1 MEGNNRKW
9 KAISKLINS
18 ADIFNKKG
26 NEFLLSVRKKKEK
39 NTKNTIDN
47 FQLYPNFNVL
57 FQDIIVKKDC
67 IQMLQLLQDT
77 LLMDNNKPV
86 VKIIY
91 FSDKKKVE
99 IKGKLV
105 GFIGTLSDDG
115 LYVNNKK
122 SHNFHLNIKYDRVYK
137 LPDTINNFQI
147 IFIGKLL
154 TSDRFKYGFCN
165 KVGCNFFLC
174 SDKDYINNIDNTH
187 FAYGRSICNPFDLTK
202 GSPKQFCQYQ
212 CGN

>member
-26 NEFLLSVRKKKEK
+26 NEFLLSVRKKKNK

-91 FSDKKKVE
+91 FSDKKN
-99 IKGKLV
+99 KL
-105 GFIGTLSDDG
+105 D
-115 LYVNNKK
+115 
-122 SHNFHLNIKYDRVYK
+122 
-137 LPDTINNFQI
+137 
-147 IFIGKLL
+147 
-154 TSDRFKYGFCN
+154 
-165 KVGCNFFLC
+165 GCNYSLPF
-174 SDKDYINNIDNTH
+174 
-187 FAYGRSICNPFDLTK
+187 SILSIVK
-202 GSPKQFCQYQ
+202 SRL
-212 CGN
+212 